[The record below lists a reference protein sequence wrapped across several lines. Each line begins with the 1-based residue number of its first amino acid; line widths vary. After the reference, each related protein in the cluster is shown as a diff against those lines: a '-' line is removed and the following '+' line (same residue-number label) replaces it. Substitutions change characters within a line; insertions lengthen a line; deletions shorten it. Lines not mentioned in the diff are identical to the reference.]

1 MVAPRRT
8 GSAKTNATNATN
20 AKRGHALGARAP
32 AEGVRPRIVKEA
44 TRLFSE
50 HGFDGTAVQDIASAV
65 GVTKPAVLHHF
76 PSKEHVQDAVM
87 SEILQHWEATLP
99 ALLGATAGEGRFE
112 TVLGE
117 VYRFFADDPART
129 RVVLRYALDRPAEAR
144 MVLRERVRP
153 WLGTVAA
160 YVERGRERGVHH
172 PDVDADAYVLSI
184 LQLVIM
190 AAASFQTTRE
200 ALPGGSKN
208 RYEQEIFRIARAS
221 LFAASAGPP
230 PLPTRST
237 PRKKRD

>member
-1 MVAPRRT
+1 M
-8 GSAKTNATNATN
+8 
-20 AKRGHALGARAP
+20 
-32 AEGVRPRIVKEA
+32 RPRIVKEA

-144 MVLRERVRP
+144 EVLRERVRP

-172 PDVDADAYVLSI
+172 TDVDADAYVLSI

-200 ALPGGSKN
+200 ALPGGSKT
-208 RYEQEIFRIARAS
+208 RYEREIFRIARAS
-221 LFAASAGPP
+221 LFAASAGSKA
-230 PLPTRST
+230 LPKRPVS
-237 PRKKRD
+237 KKERA

>member
-8 GSAKTNATNATN
+8 TRAKTNAKD
-20 AKRGHALGARAP
+20 AKNGRALGPRGP
-32 AEGVRPRIVKEA
+32 SEGVRPRIVQEA

-87 SEILQHWEATLP
+87 GEILQHWEATLP
-99 ALLGATAGEGRFE
+99 ALLATAGDGRFE

-172 PDVDADAYVLSI
+172 ADIDPDAYVLSI

-200 ALPGGSKN
+200 ALPGGSKA
-208 RYEQEIFRIARAS
+208 RYEQEIFRIARAA
-221 LFAASAGPP
+221 LFSRGPAAEPARHRA
-230 PLPTRST
+230 TKTKRS
-237 PRKKRD
+237 

>member
-8 GSAKTNATNATN
+8 GRAKADT
-20 AKRGHALGARAP
+20 HANPKSP
-32 AEGVRPRIVKEA
+32 AGGVRPRIVQEA

-99 ALLGATAGEGRFE
+99 KLLGATAGEGRFE

-144 MVLRERVRP
+144 VVLRERVRP

-160 YVERGRERGVHH
+160 YVERGRARGVHH
-172 PDVDADAYVLSI
+172 ADIDPDAYVLSI

-200 ALPGGSKN
+200 ALPGGSKG
-208 RYEQEIFRIARAS
+208 RYEHEIFRIARAS
-221 LFAASAGPP
+221 LFSQGPP
-230 PLPTRST
+230 EEPAR
-237 PRKKRD
+237 PRANKKKRA